1 MSFLGGLTGSLFN
14 PISLAQVAMGPAGW
28 ASLAARVVMQAVG
41 QQIIQSLGQKLGLPQ
56 GVIDLAKTAFST
68 AAGGAGG
75 LGGSPLSIG
84 DAVGQVASGS
94 GMTAAAQGAL
104 TRELTDQAENIAEKL
119 FTASR
124 EGSDRAKTE
133 GSRNGKVGSG
143 NWLRAIAEAM
153 AASMDSKIEE
163 MQSLAKTYDG
173 QSKDNKSTK
182 TMTDLQVATQ
192 EFSYIMQS
200 TTNMIK
206 TIGEGLSTIARKG

>member
-1 MSFLGGLTGSLFN
+1 MSFWSGLTGSLFN

-56 GVIDLAKTAFST
+56 GVIDMAKTAFSS
-68 AAGGAGG
+68 AA
-75 LGGSPLSIG
+75 GGSPLSIG
-84 DAVGQVASGS
+84 DAVGQIGGNY

-104 TRELTDQAENIAEKL
+104 TRELTNQAENIAEKL

-143 NWLRAIAEAM
+143 NWLRAIAEVM
-153 AASMDSKIEE
+153 ASSMDNKIEE
-163 MQSLAKTYDG
+163 MQSLAQTYDS
-173 QSKDNKSTK
+173 QSKDNKSTQ

-206 TIGEGLSTIARKG
+206 TIGEGLSTMARKG